1 MFIERST
8 GRIRVARTLFVLL
21 GIIPCACVCGWAA
34 VRQSSWHRR
43 NMERTA
49 AQVVGLPCSIGRVE
63 HVRPGAVRL
72 HGMRVFSATGATVIT
87 LPAVEIE
94 SSPREVRIAVTDVRC
109 TPEVARRTRELLA
122 DWLTRPVR
130 HPLDVVVDIAN
141 FSWEGSR
148 FGTPGA
154 AALGSPPAPRG
165 LRVECVAANG
175 DRAVRLLRTG
185 GGPESDAADEM
196 RVVAR
201 LTRLPHMDES
211 ESGPAPADF
220 GAGPVLEVR
229 GAVAEPLPTAVVM
242 ALVGLPADALPLG
255 DESAISGSV
264 DMARAADG
272 WAGTGRCHI
281 ERIDLAMASRHLPHR
296 LSGEARVD
304 IDRFD
309 MTRGRLTGCESRVG
323 VSRGRVGQRLLDGL
337 VTAVGCRPGPAY
349 RSLAGDEV
357 RTFDDVSATL
367 RIADGWAELRAGPGR
382 GAAVARVGGLSMLDE
397 PPARAPLDR
406 LAWLMASPGSA
417 ALPASSTAEWLLR
430 WFPLSQ
436 SPAGS
441 GPRPAEI
448 PAADGRPRGPEDQA
462 MRPGRRGE
470 F

>member
-8 GRIRVARTLFVLL
+8 GRIRLARTLFVLL

-43 NMERTA
+43 NLERTA
-49 AQVVGLPCSIGRVE
+49 EQIVGLPCSIGHVE

-72 HGMRVFSATGATVIT
+72 HGVRVFSADGTTLIT
-87 LPAVEIE
+87 LPVVDVE
-94 SSPREVRIAVTDVRC
+94 SSPREVRVAMADVAC

-130 HPLDVVVDIAN
+130 HPLDVVVDIVH
-141 FSWEGSR
+141 FSWVVTPLD
-148 FGTPGA
+148 TPGA
-154 AALGSPPAPRG
+154 PGVRSQAVPRG

-185 GGPESDAADEM
+185 GADAEAADEM

-201 LTRLPHMDES
+201 LTRGPTMDGVGAGAEPEDS
-211 ESGPAPADF
+211 
-220 GAGPVLEVR
+220 GAGPVIEVR

-242 ALVGLPADALPLG
+242 AVAGLPADALPLG
-255 DESAISGSV
+255 EESAISGSV
-264 DMARAADG
+264 DMARSAHG
-272 WAGTGRCHI
+272 WTGTGRCHV
-281 ERIDLAMASRHLPHR
+281 ERIDLAIASRHLPHR
-296 LSGEARVD
+296 LSGEARIDV
-304 IDRFD
+304 DRFD
-309 MTRGRLTGCESRVG
+309 MARGRLTAWESRVG

-367 RIADGWAELRAGPGR
+367 RIAEGFADLRAGPGR

-397 PPARAPLDR
+397 PLARAPLDR
-406 LAWLMASPGSA
+406 LAWLMASPGSV
-417 ALPASSTAEWLLR
+417 ALPATSTAEWLLR
-430 WFPLSQ
+430 WFPMSP

-441 GPRPAEI
+441 GPKASEL
-448 PAADGRPRGPEDQA
+448 PAADGRPRSPEDQA

-470 F
+470 S